1 MVSTSKFIGVLAGG
15 CLLCLTL
22 SNCQSDSGQPRD
34 AASAPSPTDE
44 MKMDQS
50 DRSAST
56 KSIKGE
62 VLRVEGRDY
71 VVRGEDGKEVSLHTD
86 STTHKTGDISQGYSI
101 EAQVNDQ
108 NHALSIRS
116 TPTTDRRNEKSESM
130 LAQ

>member
-15 CLLCLTL
+15 CLLCVALT
-22 SNCQSDSGQPRD
+22 NCQSNPARD
-34 AASAPSPTDE
+34 AASATDE

-50 DRSAST
+50 DRRAGT
-56 KSIKGE
+56 KSVKGE
-62 VLRVEGRDY
+62 ILRIEGHNY
-71 VVRGEDGKEVSLHTD
+71 VVREQDGKEVSLHAD
-86 STTHKTGDISQGYSI
+86 STTQTTGDINQGYSI

-108 NHALSIRS
+108 NHALTIRS

>member
-15 CLLCLTL
+15 CLLCLALT
-22 SNCQSDSGQPRD
+22 NCQSNSARD
-34 AASAPSPTDE
+34 AASATDE

-50 DRSAST
+50 DHRAGT
-56 KSIKGE
+56 KSVKGE
-62 VLRVEGRDY
+62 ILRIEGHNY
-71 VVRGEDGKEVSLHTD
+71 VVREQDGKEVSLHAD
-86 STTHKTGDISQGYSI
+86 STTQTTGDINQGYSI

>member
-15 CLLCLTL
+15 CLLCLALT
-22 SNCQSDSGQPRD
+22 NCQSNSARD
-34 AASAPSPTDE
+34 AASATDE

-50 DRSAST
+50 DRRAGT
-56 KSIKGE
+56 KSVKGE
-62 VLRVEGRDY
+62 ILRIEGHNY
-71 VVRGEDGKEVSLHTD
+71 VVREQDGKEVSLHAD
-86 STTHKTGDISQGYSI
+86 STTQTTGDINQGYSI

-108 NHALSIRS
+108 NHALTIRS